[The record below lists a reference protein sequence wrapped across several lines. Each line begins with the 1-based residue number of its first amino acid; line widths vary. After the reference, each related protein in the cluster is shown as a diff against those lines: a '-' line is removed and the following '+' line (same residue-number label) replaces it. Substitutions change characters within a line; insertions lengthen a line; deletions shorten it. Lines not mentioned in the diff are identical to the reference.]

1 MSLDRR
7 SGGFPVPRI
16 YEGPFQTQPAWVFH
30 WHWFWLAKDTLY
42 ILRPPPP
49 GVTGTVTS
57 AVIDALAR
65 ALVAD
70 VLAEAE
76 PSHENGAQP

>member
-7 SGGFPVPRI
+7 SGAFPVPRI
-16 YEGPFQTQPAWVFH
+16 YECPFQSQPAWVFH
-30 WHWFWLAKDTLY
+30 WHWFWLAKNTVY

-49 GVTGTVTS
+49 GVMVTITPG
-57 AVIDALAR
+57 VIDALAL

-76 PSHENGAQP
+76 PVHENGAQP